1 MAKTLQKKFIIT
13 AMIAITVLLVV
24 TLGAVN
30 VFNIS
35 RLRNEMNNTLTML
48 VENDGMRPGDNAG
61 NPQLATVTD
70 GVPEPPAIDRADQ
83 NQMEV
88 PDGVMVPDAGEV
100 DNQPEPPEAKND
112 KRPNL
117 FNPEISEDMAM
128 AARYFLVRFD
138 MDGKIVYTDVNNI
151 SSVDE
156 ETANAYASE
165 VYVSGKISGK
175 KEEFRYRVQASKDG
189 RGTNIVFLNVSSD
202 RQSMLAVLLI
212 SSLIFVVGWGL
223 MLLLVIAL
231 SKRAIRPVAENLEKQ
246 KQFVTDAGHEIKT
259 PLAIILANTEAME
272 LHNGESKWSKNIR
285 KQTERLSGLMKNLL
299 TLARMEEGT
308 APVVMADLDMSKLT
322 KEVADSFA
330 ESAKLKQI
338 KLQTKIASDI
348 KLHANR
354 EEMTQLLT
362 ILLDNAIKYS
372 VEQADIVLTLAKR
385 GREVTLCCE
394 NTCGKLP
401 DVEEDRLFDRFYRF
415 DAARTQKSGGYGI
428 GLSVAR
434 AIVQNHKGKITAEY
448 KDGNR
453 IVFKVEL

>member
-1 MAKTLQKKFIIT
+1 
-13 AMIAITVLLVV
+13 
-24 TLGAVN
+24 
-30 VFNIS
+30 
-35 RLRNEMNNTLTML
+35 
-48 VENDGMRPGDNAG
+48 
-61 NPQLATVTD
+61 
-70 GVPEPPAIDRADQ
+70 
-83 NQMEV
+83 
-88 PDGVMVPDAGEV
+88 
-100 DNQPEPPEAKND
+100 
-112 KRPNL
+112 
-117 FNPEISEDMAM
+117 
-128 AARYFLVRFD
+128 

-156 ETANAYASE
+156 ETANAYARE
-165 VYVSGKISGK
+165 VYASGKTSGK
-175 KEEFRYRVQASKDG
+175 KEEFRYRMQASKDR

-231 SKRAIRPVAENLEKQ
+231 SKRAIRPIAENLE

-330 ESAKLKQI
+330 ESAKMKQI
-338 KLQTKIASDI
+338 ELQTKIASDI

-372 VEQADIVLTLAKR
+372 IEQADIVLTLAKR
-385 GREVTLCCE
+385 GKEVMLSCE

-401 DVEEDRLFDRFYRF
+401 DVEADRLFDRFYRS
-415 DAARTQKSGGYGI
+415 DVARTQKSGGYGI

-448 KDGNR
+448 KDGNQ
-453 IVFKVEL
+453 IVFMVEL

>member
-1 MAKTLQKKFIIT
+1 MVKTLQKKFIIT

-48 VENDGMRPGDNAG
+48 VENDGMRPGDNVG
-61 NPQLATVTD
+61 NLQLATMTD
-70 GVPEPPAIDRADQ
+70 GMQEPPAANGTDQ

-88 PDGVMVPDAGEV
+88 PDGVMVPDVEPT

-156 ETANAYASE
+156 ETANAYANE
-165 VYVSGKISGK
+165 VYVSGKTSGK

-189 RGTNIVFLNVSSD
+189 RGTNIVFLNVGSD

-231 SKRAIRPVAENLEKQ
+231 SKRAIRPIAENLEKQ

-308 APVVMADLDMSKLT
+308 APVVMTDLDMGKLT
-322 KEVADSFA
+322 KEVADSFV

-338 KLQTKIASDI
+338 ELQTKIASDI

-372 VEQADIVLTLAKR
+372 IEQADIVLTLAKR
-385 GREVTLCCE
+385 GKEVTLSCE

-401 DVEEDRLFDRFYRF
+401 GVEADRLFDRFYRS

-434 AIVQNHKGKITAEY
+434 AIVQNHKGKISAEY

>member
-1 MAKTLQKKFIIT
+1 MVKTLQKKFIIT

-61 NPQLATVTD
+61 NPQLATATD
-70 GVPEPPAIDRADQ
+70 GMQEPPVINGTDQ
-83 NQMEV
+83 PRMEV
-88 PDGVMVPDAGEV
+88 PDGVMVPDVEPT
-100 DNQPEPPEAKND
+100 DNQPEPPGARDD

-231 SKRAIRPVAENLEKQ
+231 SKRAIRPIAENLEKQ

-308 APVVMADLDMSKLT
+308 VPVVMTDLDMSKLT
-322 KEVADSFA
+322 KEVADSFV

-338 KLQTKIASDI
+338 KLQMKITSDI

-372 VEQADIVLTLAKR
+372 IEQADIVLTLAKR

-394 NTCGKLP
+394 NTCEKLP
-401 DVEEDRLFDRFYRF
+401 DVEEDRLFDRFYRS

>member
-1 MAKTLQKKFIIT
+1 LVKTLQKKFIIT

-70 GVPEPPAIDRADQ
+70 GMQEPPAVNGADQ

-88 PDGVMVPDAGEV
+88 PVPETGAT
-100 DNQPEPPEAKND
+100 DNQPEPPEAKDD

-138 MDGKIVYTDVNNI
+138 MDGQIVYTDVNNI

-165 VYVSGKISGK
+165 VYASGKTAGK

-189 RGTNIVFLNVSSD
+189 RGTNIVFLNVGSD

-231 SKRAIRPVAENLEKQ
+231 SKRAIRPIAENLEKQ

-272 LHNGESKWSKNIR
+272 LHNGESKWSRNIR

-308 APVVMADLDMSKLT
+308 APVVMTDLDMSRLT
-322 KEVADSFA
+322 KEVADSFV

-338 KLQTKIASDI
+338 ELQTKIASDI

-385 GREVTLCCE
+385 GREVTLSCE
-394 NTCGKLP
+394 NTCEKLP
-401 DVEEDRLFDRFYRF
+401 DVEADRLFDRFYRS

-434 AIVQNHKGKITAEY
+434 AIVQNHKGKISAEY

-453 IVFKVEL
+453 IIFRIEL

>member
-1 MAKTLQKKFIIT
+1 MVKTLQKKFIIT

-35 RLRNEMNNTLTML
+35 RLRNEMNNTLSML

-70 GVPEPPAIDRADQ
+70 GMPEPPVIDGTGQ

-88 PDGVMVPDAGEV
+88 PDGVMVPDVEPT

-156 ETANAYASE
+156 ENANAYANE
-165 VYVSGKISGK
+165 VYASGKTSGK

-212 SSLIFVVGWGL
+212 SSLIFVIGWGL

-231 SKRAIRPVAENLEKQ
+231 SKRAIRPIAENLEKQ

-338 KLQTKIASDI
+338 ELQTKIASDI

-372 VEQADIVLTLAKR
+372 IEQADIVLMLAKR
-385 GREVTLCCE
+385 GKEVTLSCE

-401 DVEEDRLFDRFYRF
+401 DVEADRLFDRFYRS

-434 AIVQNHKGKITAEY
+434 AIVQNHKGKISAEY

>member
-1 MAKTLQKKFIIT
+1 MVKTLQKKFIIT

-35 RLRNEMNNTLTML
+35 RLQNEMNNTLTML

-61 NPQLATVTD
+61 NPQLATMTD
-70 GVPEPPAIDRADQ
+70 GMQEPPAANGTDQ

-88 PDGVMVPDAGEV
+88 PDGVIVPDVEPT
-100 DNQPEPPEAKND
+100 DNQPEPPEARDD

-138 MDGKIVYTDVNNI
+138 MDGQIIYTDVNNI

-165 VYVSGKISGK
+165 VYVSGKTSGK

-202 RQSMLAVLLI
+202 RQSMLAVMLI

-231 SKRAIRPVAENLEKQ
+231 SKRAIRPIAENLEKQ

-348 KLHANR
+348 KLQANR

-362 ILLDNAIKYS
+362 ILLDNAVKYS

-385 GREVTLCCE
+385 GKEVTLCCE

-401 DVEEDRLFDRFYRF
+401 DVEADRLFDRFYRS

-448 KDGNR
+448 KEGNR

>member
-1 MAKTLQKKFIIT
+1 MVKTLQKKFIIT

-35 RLRNEMNNTLTML
+35 RLQNEMNNTLTML
-48 VENDGMRPGDNAG
+48 VENDGMRPGDNVG

-70 GVPEPPAIDRADQ
+70 GMPEPPVTDGADQ
-83 NQMEV
+83 TRMELPV
-88 PDGVMVPDAGEV
+88 PETGAT

-156 ETANAYASE
+156 VAANAYARE
-165 VYVSGKISGK
+165 VYASGKTSGK

-202 RQSMLAVLLI
+202 RQSILAVLLI

-231 SKRAIRPVAENLEKQ
+231 SKRAIRPIAENLEKQ

-308 APVVMADLDMSKLT
+308 VPVVMADLDMSKLT
-322 KEVADSFA
+322 KEVADSFV

-338 KLQTKIASDI
+338 ELQTKIASDI

-354 EEMTQLLT
+354 EAMTQLLT

-372 VEQADIVLTLAKR
+372 IEQADIVLTLAKR
-385 GREVTLCCE
+385 GKEVTLCCE
-394 NTCGKLP
+394 NTCEKLP
-401 DVEEDRLFDRFYRF
+401 DVEADRLFDRFYRS

-434 AIVQNHKGKITAEY
+434 AIVQNHKGKISAEY

>member
-1 MAKTLQKKFIIT
+1 MVKTLQKKFIIT

-35 RLRNEMNNTLTML
+35 RLQNEMNNTLTML

-70 GVPEPPAIDRADQ
+70 GMPEPLVIDGADQ

-88 PDGVMVPDAGEV
+88 PDGVIVPDVEPT
-100 DNQPEPPEAKND
+100 DNQPEPPEAKDD

-156 ETANAYASE
+156 ETANAYANE
-165 VYVSGKISGK
+165 VYASGKTSGK

-231 SKRAIRPVAENLEKQ
+231 SKRAIRPIAENLEKQ

-308 APVVMADLDMSKLT
+308 APVVMTDLDMSKLT
-322 KEVADSFA
+322 KEVSDSFV

-362 ILLDNAIKYS
+362 ILLDNAVKYS
-372 VEQADIVLTLAKR
+372 VEQADIVLTLAKH
-385 GREVTLCCE
+385 GKEVTLCCE
-394 NTCGKLP
+394 NKCEKLP
-401 DVEEDRLFDRFYRF
+401 DVEADRLFDRFYRS

-448 KDGNR
+448 KEGNR

>member
-1 MAKTLQKKFIIT
+1 MVKTLQKKFIIT

-35 RLRNEMNNTLTML
+35 RLRNEMTNTLTML

-61 NPQLATVTD
+61 NPQLATMTD
-70 GVPEPPAIDRADQ
+70 GMQDPPAANGTDQ

-88 PDGVMVPDAGEV
+88 PDGVIVPDVEPT
-100 DNQPEPPEAKND
+100 DNQPEPPEARDD

-138 MDGKIVYTDVNNI
+138 MDGQIIYTDVNNI

-165 VYVSGKISGK
+165 VYVSGKTSGK

-202 RQSMLAVLLI
+202 RQSMLAVMLI

-231 SKRAIRPVAENLEKQ
+231 SKRAIRPIAENLEKQ

-308 APVVMADLDMSKLT
+308 APVVMTDLDMSKLT
-322 KEVADSFA
+322 KEVSDSFV

-362 ILLDNAIKYS
+362 ILLDNAVKYS
-372 VEQADIVLTLAKR
+372 VEQADIVLTLAKH
-385 GREVTLCCE
+385 GKEVTLCCE
-394 NTCGKLP
+394 NKCEKLP
-401 DVEEDRLFDRFYRF
+401 DVEADRLFDRFYRS

-434 AIVQNHKGKITAEY
+434 AIVQNHKGKISAEY

>member
-1 MAKTLQKKFIIT
+1 
-13 AMIAITVLLVV
+13 MIAITVLLVV

-70 GVPEPPAIDRADQ
+70 GMQEPPAANGADQ

-88 PDGVMVPDAGEV
+88 PDAGSA
-100 DNQPEPPEAKND
+100 DNQPQPPEAKDD

-138 MDGKIVYTDVNNI
+138 MDGQIVYTDVNNI

-165 VYVSGKISGK
+165 VYASGKTSGK

-189 RGTNIVFLNVSSD
+189 RGTNIVFLNVGSD

-212 SSLIFVVGWGL
+212 SSLIFVIGWGL

-231 SKRAIRPVAENLEKQ
+231 SKRAIRPIAENLEKQ

-308 APVVMADLDMSKLT
+308 APVVMTDLDMSKLT
-322 KEVADSFA
+322 KEVADSFV

-338 KLQTKIASDI
+338 ELQMKIASDI

-372 VEQADIVLTLAKR
+372 IEQADIVITLAKR
-385 GREVTLCCE
+385 GKEVTLSCE
-394 NTCGKLP
+394 NTCEKLP
-401 DVEEDRLFDRFYRF
+401 DVEADRLFDRFYRS

-453 IVFKVEL
+453 IVFKVEI

>member
-1 MAKTLQKKFIIT
+1 MVKTLQKKFIIT
-13 AMIAITVLLVV
+13 AMIAITVLLAV

-35 RLRNEMNNTLTML
+35 RLRNEMNNTLSML

-70 GVPEPPAIDRADQ
+70 GMPGPPVIDGTGQ

-88 PDGVMVPDAGEV
+88 PDGVMVPDVEPT
-100 DNQPEPPEAKND
+100 DNQPEPPEAKDD

-165 VYVSGKISGK
+165 VYASGKTSGK

-401 DVEEDRLFDRFYRF
+401 DVEEDRLFDRFYRS

>member
-1 MAKTLQKKFIIT
+1 MVKTLQKKFIIT

-48 VENDGMRPGDNAG
+48 VENDGMRPGDNVG

-70 GVPEPPAIDRADQ
+70 GLPEPPVTDGADQ
-83 NQMEV
+83 TRMELPV
-88 PDGVMVPDAGEV
+88 PETGAT

-156 ETANAYASE
+156 ETANAYARE
-165 VYVSGKISGK
+165 VYVSGKTSGK
-175 KEEFRYRVQASKDG
+175 KKEFRYRVQASKDG
-189 RGTNIVFLNVSSD
+189 RGTNIVFLNVGSD
-202 RQSMLAVLLI
+202 RQSILAVLLI

-231 SKRAIRPVAENLEKQ
+231 SKRAIRPIAENLEKQ

-330 ESAKLKQI
+330 ESSKLKQI
-338 KLQTKIASDI
+338 ELQTKIASDI

-372 VEQADIVLTLAKR
+372 IEQADIVLTLAKR
-385 GREVTLCCE
+385 GKEVMLSCE
-394 NTCGKLP
+394 NTCEKLP
-401 DVEEDRLFDRFYRF
+401 DVEADRLFDRFYRS

-434 AIVQNHKGKITAEY
+434 AIVQNHKGKISAEY

>member
-1 MAKTLQKKFIIT
+1 MVKTLQKKFIIT
-13 AMIAITVLLVV
+13 AMIAITVLLAV

-35 RLRNEMNNTLTML
+35 RLRNEMNNTLSML

-70 GVPEPPAIDRADQ
+70 GMPGPPVIDGTGQ

-88 PDGVMVPDAGEV
+88 PDGVMVPDVEPT
-100 DNQPEPPEAKND
+100 DNQPEPPEAKDD

-165 VYVSGKISGK
+165 VYASGKTSGK

-202 RQSMLAVLLI
+202 WQSMLAVLLI

-401 DVEEDRLFDRFYRF
+401 DVEEDRLFDRFYRS

>member
-1 MAKTLQKKFIIT
+1 MVKTLQKKFIIT

-35 RLRNEMNNTLTML
+35 RLRNEMTNTLTML

-61 NPQLATVTD
+61 NPQLATMTD
-70 GVPEPPAIDRADQ
+70 GMQEPPAANGTDQ
-83 NQMEV
+83 NRMEV
-88 PDGVMVPDAGEV
+88 PDGVMVPDVEPT

-117 FNPEISEDMAM
+117 FSPEISEDMAM

-138 MDGKIVYTDVNNI
+138 MDGQIVYTDVNNI

-165 VYVSGKISGK
+165 VYASGKTSGK

-223 MLLLVIAL
+223 MLLLVIVL
-231 SKRAIRPVAENLEKQ
+231 SKRAIRPIAENLEKQ

-308 APVVMADLDMSKLT
+308 APVVITDLDMSKLT
-322 KEVADSFA
+322 KEVADSFV

-338 KLQTKIASDI
+338 ELQTKIASDI

-372 VEQADIVLTLAKR
+372 IEQADIVLTLAKH
-385 GREVTLCCE
+385 GKEVTLCCE
-394 NTCGKLP
+394 NKCEKLP
-401 DVEEDRLFDRFYRF
+401 DVEADRLFDRFYRS

-448 KDGNR
+448 KEGNR

>member
-1 MAKTLQKKFIIT
+1 MVKTLQKKFIIT

-35 RLRNEMNNTLTML
+35 RLQNEMNNTLTML
-48 VENDGMRPGDNAG
+48 VENDGMRPGDNVG

-70 GVPEPPAIDRADQ
+70 GMPEPPVTDGADQ
-83 NQMEV
+83 TRMELPV
-88 PDGVMVPDAGEV
+88 PETGTT

-156 ETANAYASE
+156 ETANAYANE
-165 VYVSGKISGK
+165 VYASGKTSGK

-231 SKRAIRPVAENLEKQ
+231 SKRAIRPIAENLEKQ

-308 APVVMADLDMSKLT
+308 TPVVMTDLDMSKLT

-338 KLQTKIASDI
+338 ELQTKIASDI

-362 ILLDNAIKYS
+362 ILLDNAVKYS
-372 VEQADIVLTLAKR
+372 VEQVDIVLTLAKR
-385 GREVTLCCE
+385 GKEVTLCCE
-394 NTCGKLP
+394 NICEKLP
-401 DVEEDRLFDRFYRF
+401 DVEADRLFDRFYRS

>member
-1 MAKTLQKKFIIT
+1 MVKTLQKKFIIT

-70 GVPEPPAIDRADQ
+70 GMPEPPVTGGADQ
-83 NQMEV
+83 NQMELPV
-88 PDGVMVPDAGEV
+88 PETGAT
-100 DNQPEPPEAKND
+100 DNQPEPPEAKDD

-165 VYVSGKISGK
+165 VYASGKTSGK
-175 KEEFRYRVQASKDG
+175 KEEFRYRVQSSKDG
-189 RGTNIVFLNVSSD
+189 RGTNIVFLNVGSD

-231 SKRAIRPVAENLEKQ
+231 SKRAIRPIAENLEKQ

-308 APVVMADLDMSKLT
+308 APVVMTDLDMSKLT
-322 KEVADSFA
+322 KEVADSFV
-330 ESAKLKQI
+330 ESAKLKKI
-338 KLQTKIASDI
+338 ELQTKIASDI

-372 VEQADIVLTLAKR
+372 IEQADIVLTLAKR
-385 GREVTLCCE
+385 GKEVMLSCE
-394 NTCGKLP
+394 NTCEKLP
-401 DVEEDRLFDRFYRF
+401 DVEADRLFDRFYRS

-434 AIVQNHKGKITAEY
+434 AIVQNHKGKISAEY

>member
-1 MAKTLQKKFIIT
+1 MVKTLQKKFIIT

-70 GVPEPPAIDRADQ
+70 GMREPPVIDGPNQ
-83 NQMEV
+83 NQMEG
-88 PDGVMVPDAGEV
+88 PDGVMVPDVEPT

-138 MDGKIVYTDVNNI
+138 MDGKIVYTDVNSI

-165 VYVSGKISGK
+165 VYASGKTSGK

-231 SKRAIRPVAENLEKQ
+231 SKRAIRPIAENLEKQ

-322 KEVADSFA
+322 KEVAD
-330 ESAKLKQI
+330 
-338 KLQTKIASDI
+338 
-348 KLHANR
+348 
-354 EEMTQLLT
+354 
-362 ILLDNAIKYS
+362 
-372 VEQADIVLTLAKR
+372 
-385 GREVTLCCE
+385 
-394 NTCGKLP
+394 
-401 DVEEDRLFDRFYRF
+401 
-415 DAARTQKSGGYGI
+415 
-428 GLSVAR
+428 
-434 AIVQNHKGKITAEY
+434 
-448 KDGNR
+448 
-453 IVFKVEL
+453 

>member
-1 MAKTLQKKFIIT
+1 MVKTLQKKFIIT

-70 GVPEPPAIDRADQ
+70 GMQEPPAVNGADQ

-88 PDGVMVPDAGEV
+88 PVPETGAT
-100 DNQPEPPEAKND
+100 DNQPEPPEAKDD

-138 MDGKIVYTDVNNI
+138 MDGQIVYTDVNNI

-165 VYVSGKISGK
+165 VYASGKTAGK

-189 RGTNIVFLNVSSD
+189 RGTNIVFLNVGSD

-231 SKRAIRPVAENLEKQ
+231 SKRAIRPIAENLEKQ

-308 APVVMADLDMSKLT
+308 APVVMTDLDMSRLT
-322 KEVADSFA
+322 KEVTDSFV
-330 ESAKLKQI
+330 ESAKLRQI
-338 KLQTKIASDI
+338 ELHTKIASDI

-372 VEQADIVLTLAKR
+372 IEQADIVLTLAKR
-385 GREVTLCCE
+385 GKEVTLSCE
-394 NTCGKLP
+394 NTCEKLP
-401 DVEEDRLFDRFYRF
+401 DVEADRLFDRFYRS

-453 IVFKVEL
+453 IVFWAEL

>member
-1 MAKTLQKKFIIT
+1 MVKTLQKKFIIT

-70 GVPEPPAIDRADQ
+70 GMQTPPAMNGTDQNWVEESDGVTVPETGAT
-83 NQMEV
+83 
-88 PDGVMVPDAGEV
+88 
-100 DNQPEPPEAKND
+100 DNQPQPPEAKDD

-138 MDGKIVYTDVNNI
+138 MDGQIVYTDVSNI

-165 VYVSGKISGK
+165 VYASGKTSGK

-189 RGTNIVFLNVSSD
+189 CGTNIVFLNVGSD
-202 RQSMLAVLLI
+202 RQSILAVLLI

-231 SKRAIRPVAENLEKQ
+231 SQRAIRPIAENLEKQ

-308 APVVMADLDMSKLT
+308 APVVMTDLDMSKLT
-322 KEVADSFA
+322 KEVADSFV

-338 KLQTKIASDI
+338 EMQTRITSDI

-372 VEQADIVLTLAKR
+372 IEQADIVLTLAKR
-385 GREVTLCCE
+385 GKEVTLSCE
-394 NTCGKLP
+394 NTCEKLP
-401 DVEEDRLFDRFYRF
+401 DVEADRLFDRFYRS

-434 AIVQNHKGKITAEY
+434 AIVQNHKGKISAEY

-453 IVFKVEL
+453 IVFRVEI

>member
-1 MAKTLQKKFIIT
+1 MVKTLQKKFIIT

-70 GVPEPPAIDRADQ
+70 GMQEPPAVNGADQ

-88 PDGVMVPDAGEV
+88 PVPETGAT
-100 DNQPEPPEAKND
+100 DNQPEPPEAKDD

-138 MDGKIVYTDVNNI
+138 MDGQIVYTDVNNI

-165 VYVSGKISGK
+165 VYASGKTAGK

-189 RGTNIVFLNVSSD
+189 RGTNIVFLNVGSD

-231 SKRAIRPVAENLEKQ
+231 SKRAIRPIAENLEKQ

-308 APVVMADLDMSKLT
+308 APVVMTDLDMSRLT
-322 KEVADSFA
+322 KEVTDSFV
-330 ESAKLKQI
+330 ESAKLRQI
-338 KLQTKIASDI
+338 ELHTKIASDI

-372 VEQADIVLTLAKR
+372 IEQADIVLTLAKR
-385 GREVTLCCE
+385 GKEVTLSCE
-394 NTCGKLP
+394 NTCEKLP
-401 DVEEDRLFDRFYRF
+401 DVEADRLFDRFYRS

-453 IVFKVEL
+453 IVFWVEL

>member
-1 MAKTLQKKFIIT
+1 
-13 AMIAITVLLVV
+13 
-24 TLGAVN
+24 
-30 VFNIS
+30 
-35 RLRNEMNNTLTML
+35 
-48 VENDGMRPGDNAG
+48 
-61 NPQLATVTD
+61 
-70 GVPEPPAIDRADQ
+70 
-83 NQMEV
+83 
-88 PDGVMVPDAGEV
+88 
-100 DNQPEPPEAKND
+100 
-112 KRPNL
+112 
-117 FNPEISEDMAM
+117 M

-165 VYVSGKISGK
+165 VYVSGKTSGK

-202 RQSMLAVLLI
+202 RQSILAVLLI

-231 SKRAIRPVAENLEKQ
+231 SKRAIRPIAENLEKQ

-285 KQTERLSGLMKNLL
+285 KQIERLSGLMKNLL

-308 APVVMADLDMSKLT
+308 APVVMTDLDMSKLT
-322 KEVADSFA
+322 KEVADSFV

-338 KLQTKIASDI
+338 ELQTKIASDI
-348 KLHANR
+348 KLQANR

-372 VEQADIVLTLAKR
+372 IEQADIVLTLAKR
-385 GREVTLCCE
+385 GKEVTLSCE

-401 DVEEDRLFDRFYRF
+401 DVEADRLFDRFYRS

-434 AIVQNHKGKITAEY
+434 AIVQNHKGKISAEY

>member
-1 MAKTLQKKFIIT
+1 MVKTLQKKFIIT

-35 RLRNEMNNTLTML
+35 RLRNEMTNTLTML

-61 NPQLATVTD
+61 NPQLATMTD
-70 GVPEPPAIDRADQ
+70 GMQDPPAANGTDQ

-88 PDGVMVPDAGEV
+88 PDGVIVPDVEPT
-100 DNQPEPPEAKND
+100 DNQPEPPEARDD

-138 MDGKIVYTDVNNI
+138 MDGQIIYTDVNNI

-156 ETANAYASE
+156 EIANAYASE
-165 VYVSGKISGK
+165 VYVSGKTSGK

-202 RQSMLAVLLI
+202 RQSMLAVMLI

-231 SKRAIRPVAENLEKQ
+231 SKRAIRPIAENLEKQ

-308 APVVMADLDMSKLT
+308 APVVMTDLDMSKLT
-322 KEVADSFA
+322 KEVSDSFV

-362 ILLDNAIKYS
+362 ILLDNAVKYS
-372 VEQADIVLTLAKR
+372 VEQADIVLTLAKH
-385 GREVTLCCE
+385 GKEVTLCCE
-394 NTCGKLP
+394 NKCEKLP
-401 DVEEDRLFDRFYRF
+401 DVEADRLFDRFYRS

-448 KDGNR
+448 KEGNR

>member
-1 MAKTLQKKFIIT
+1 MVKMLQKKFIIT

-48 VENDGMRPGDNAG
+48 VENDGMR
-61 NPQLATVTD
+61 
-70 GVPEPPAIDRADQ
+70 
-83 NQMEV
+83 
-88 PDGVMVPDAGEV
+88 
-100 DNQPEPPEAKND
+100 PEAKND

-156 ETANAYASE
+156 ETANAYARE
-165 VYVSGKISGK
+165 VYASGKNSGK

-231 SKRAIRPVAENLEKQ
+231 SKRAIRPIAENLEKQ

-308 APVVMADLDMSKLT
+308 APVVMTDLDMSKLT
-322 KEVADSFA
+322 KEVADSFV

-338 KLQTKIASDI
+338 ELQTKIASDI

-362 ILLDNAIKYS
+362 ILFDNAIKYS
-372 VEQADIVLTLAKR
+372 IEQADIVLTLAKR
-385 GREVTLCCE
+385 GREVTLSCE
-394 NTCGKLP
+394 NTCEKLP
-401 DVEEDRLFDRFYRF
+401 DVEVDRLFDRFYRS

-434 AIVQNHKGKITAEY
+434 AIVQNHKGKISAEY

>member
-1 MAKTLQKKFIIT
+1 MVKTLQKKFIIT

-35 RLRNEMNNTLTML
+35 RLRNEMNNTLSML

-70 GVPEPPAIDRADQ
+70 GMPEPPAANGTDQ

-88 PDGVMVPDAGEV
+88 PDGVMVPDVEPT

-165 VYVSGKISGK
+165 VYASGKTSGK

-231 SKRAIRPVAENLEKQ
+231 SKRAIRPIAENLEKQ

-322 KEVADSFA
+322 KEVADSFV

-338 KLQTKIASDI
+338 ELQTKIASDI

-372 VEQADIVLTLAKR
+372 IEQADIVLTLAKR
-385 GREVTLCCE
+385 GKEVTLSCE

-401 DVEEDRLFDRFYRF
+401 DVEVDRLFDRFYRS
-415 DAARTQKSGGYGI
+415 DVARTQKSGGYGI

-434 AIVQNHKGKITAEY
+434 AIVQNHKGKISAEY

>member
-1 MAKTLQKKFIIT
+1 MVKTLQRKFIIT

-61 NPQLATVTD
+61 NPRPATSTD
-70 GVPEPPAIDRADQ
+70 GMQEPPEANGLDQ

-88 PDGVMVPDAGEV
+88 PDGVMVPDVEPT

-117 FNPEISEDMAM
+117 FSPEISEDMAM

-138 MDGKIVYTDVNNI
+138 MDGQIVYTDVNNI

-165 VYVSGKISGK
+165 VYASGKTSGK

-189 RGTNIVFLNVSSD
+189 RGTNIVFLNVGSD

-212 SSLIFVVGWGL
+212 SSLIFVIGWGL
-223 MLLLVIAL
+223 MLLWVIAL
-231 SKRAIRPVAENLEKQ
+231 SMRAIRPIAENLEKQ
-246 KQFVTDAGHEIKT
+246 KRFVTDAGHEIKT

-308 APVVMADLDMSKLT
+308 APIVMTDLDMSKLT
-322 KEVADSFA
+322 KEVADSFV

-338 KLQTKIASDI
+338 ELQTKIASDI

-372 VEQADIVLTLAKR
+372 IEQADIVLTLAKR
-385 GREVTLCCE
+385 GKEVTLSCE
-394 NTCGKLP
+394 NTCEKLP
-401 DVEEDRLFDRFYRF
+401 DVEADRLFDRFYRS

-434 AIVQNHKGKITAEY
+434 AIVQNHKGKISAEY

>member
-1 MAKTLQKKFIIT
+1 MVKMLQKKFIIT

-61 NPQLATVTD
+61 NPQPETSTD
-70 GVPEPPAIDRADQ
+70 GMQEPPVANGLDQ

-88 PDGVMVPDAGEV
+88 LDGVTVPEAGTT

-112 KRPNL
+112 KRLNL

-165 VYVSGKISGK
+165 VYASGKTSGK

-189 RGTNIVFLNVSSD
+189 RGTNIVFLNVGSD

-231 SKRAIRPVAENLEKQ
+231 SMRAIRPIAENLEKQ

-308 APVVMADLDMSKLT
+308 APVVMTDLDMSKLT
-322 KEVADSFA
+322 KEVADSFV

-338 KLQTKIASDI
+338 ELQTKIASDI

-372 VEQADIVLTLAKR
+372 IEQADIVLTLAKR
-385 GREVTLCCE
+385 GKEVTLSCE
-394 NTCGKLP
+394 NTCEKLP
-401 DVEEDRLFDRFYRF
+401 NVEADRLFDRFYRS

-434 AIVQNHKGKITAEY
+434 AIVQNHKGKISAEY
-448 KDGNR
+448 KYGNR

>member
-1 MAKTLQKKFIIT
+1 MVKTLQKKFIIT

-35 RLRNEMNNTLTML
+35 RLQNEMNNTLTML

-70 GVPEPPAIDRADQ
+70 GMQEPPAANGTDQ
-83 NQMEV
+83 NRMEV
-88 PDGVMVPDAGEV
+88 PDGVMVPDVEPT
-100 DNQPEPPEAKND
+100 DNQPEPPEAKDD

-156 ETANAYASE
+156 ETANAYANE
-165 VYVSGKISGK
+165 VYASGKTSGK

-223 MLLLVIAL
+223 MLLLVIVL
-231 SKRAIRPVAENLEKQ
+231 SKRAIRPIAENLEKQ

-308 APVVMADLDMSKLT
+308 APVVMTDLDMSKLT
-322 KEVADSFA
+322 KEVSDSFV

-362 ILLDNAIKYS
+362 ILLDNAVKYS
-372 VEQADIVLTLAKR
+372 VEQADIVLTLAKH
-385 GREVTLCCE
+385 GKEVTLCCE
-394 NTCGKLP
+394 NKCEKLP
-401 DVEEDRLFDRFYRF
+401 DVEADRLFDRFYRS

-448 KDGNR
+448 KEGNR

>member
-1 MAKTLQKKFIIT
+1 
-13 AMIAITVLLVV
+13 MIAITVLLVV

-30 VFNIS
+30 GFNIS

-48 VENDGMRPGDNAG
+48 AENDGMRPGDNAG
-61 NPQLATVTD
+61 NPQPATVTD
-70 GVPEPPAIDRADQ
+70 GMQEPPVVNGTDQ

-88 PDGVMVPDAGEV
+88 PDTGST
-100 DNQPEPPEAKND
+100 DNQPQPPEAKDD

-156 ETANAYASE
+156 ETANAYATE
-165 VYVSGKISGK
+165 VYASGKNSGK
-175 KEEFRYRVQASKDG
+175 KEEFCYRVQASKDG
-189 RGTNIVFLNVSSD
+189 RGTNIVFLNVDSD

-231 SKRAIRPVAENLEKQ
+231 SKRAIRPIAENLEKQ

-272 LHNGESKWSKNIR
+272 LHNGESKWSRNIR

-308 APVVMADLDMSKLT
+308 APVVMTDLDMSRLT
-322 KEVADSFA
+322 KEVTDSFV
-330 ESAKLKQI
+330 ESAKLRQI
-338 KLQTKIASDI
+338 ELHTKIASDI

-372 VEQADIVLTLAKR
+372 TSKSTIKIVLKEKNNLITLS
-385 GREVTLCCE
+385 VTNNGE
-394 NTCGKLP
+394 TIKKG
-401 DVEEDRLFDRFYRF
+401 EEEKIFDRFYRT
-415 DAARTQKSGGYGI
+415 DKSRNRKNGSYGL
-428 GLSVAR
+428 GL
-434 AIVQNHKGKITAEY
+434 AIAKNIVTNHNGKISASSS
-448 KDGNR
+448 DGKTT
-453 IVFKVEL
+453 FKVLLKK

>member
-1 MAKTLQKKFIIT
+1 
-13 AMIAITVLLVV
+13 MIAITVLLIV

-61 NPQLATVTD
+61 NPQPETSTD
-70 GVPEPPAIDRADQ
+70 EMQEPPVANGLDQ

-88 PDGVMVPDAGEV
+88 PDGVTVPEAGTTG
-100 DNQPEPPEAKND
+100 NQPEPPEAKDD

-138 MDGKIVYTDVNNI
+138 MDGRIVYTDVNNV

-165 VYVSGKISGK
+165 VYVSGKTSGK

-231 SKRAIRPVAENLEKQ
+231 SKRAIRPIAENLEKQ

-285 KQTERLSGLMKNLL
+285 KQTERLSGLMQNLL

-338 KLQTKIASDI
+338 ELQTKITSDI

-372 VEQADIVLTLAKR
+372 VEQADIVLMLAKR
-385 GREVTLCCE
+385 GKEVTLCCE
-394 NTCGKLP
+394 NTCRKLP
-401 DVEEDRLFDRFYRF
+401 DVEADRLFDRFYRF

-434 AIVQNHKGKITAEY
+434 AIVQNHKGKISAEY

>member
-1 MAKTLQKKFIIT
+1 MVKTLQKKFIIT

-61 NPQLATVTD
+61 NPQPATVTD
-70 GVPEPPAIDRADQ
+70 GMPEPPAIDGADQ

-88 PDGVMVPDAGEV
+88 PDGVMVPDAGEA
-100 DNQPEPPEAKND
+100 DNQPAPPEAKND

-165 VYVSGKISGK
+165 VYVSGKTSGK

-231 SKRAIRPVAENLEKQ
+231 SKRAIRPIAENLEKQ

-308 APVVMADLDMSKLT
+308 APVVMTDLDMSKLT

-338 KLQTKIASDI
+338 ELQTKITSDI

-372 VEQADIVLTLAKR
+372 VEQADIVLMLAKR
-385 GREVTLCCE
+385 GKEVTLCCE

-401 DVEEDRLFDRFYRF
+401 DVEADRFFDRFYRF

-434 AIVQNHKGKITAEY
+434 AIVQNHKGKISAEY